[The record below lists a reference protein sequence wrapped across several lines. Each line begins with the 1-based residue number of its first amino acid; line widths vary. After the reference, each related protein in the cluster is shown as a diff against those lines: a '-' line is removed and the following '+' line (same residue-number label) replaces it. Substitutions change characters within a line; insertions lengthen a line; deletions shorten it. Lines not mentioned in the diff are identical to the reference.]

1 MEGRAGGHRFSST
14 DLLLRRHVI
23 ASGISRAA
31 TVLPESRGAAALRL
45 HWEVADSPLFQE
57 DAGREREEPILSHC
71 AAEEPLTCRIWRGVG
86 RQWHPDEE
94 ELKKPVVGG
103 LEGGGAAPL
112 EREGHGEAPPV
123 GKGHGEAPPVGK
135 GHGEAPPMGKGHLEV
150 GGGASL
156 VGREEG
162 RRCWGTEA
170 TCEHSKN
177 VYLLKD
183 TKKHGN

>member
-14 DLLLRRHVI
+14 DLLLCRHVI

-45 HWEVADSPLFQE
+45 HWEVADSPLCQE

-94 ELKKPVVGG
+94 ELKKPVVRGR
-103 LEGGGAAPL
+103 EGG
-112 EREGHGEAPPV
+112 ERHHWR
-123 GKGHGEAPPVGK
+123 GKGMERHRRWGRGMERRRRWGRGMERRHQWGRGTSRWEEERRWWGERRGVAAGGQRRPVVRGGRGK
-135 GHGEAPPMGKGHLEV
+135 M
-150 GGGASL
+150 
-156 VGREEG
+156 
-162 RRCWGTEA
+162 
-170 TCEHSKN
+170 N
-177 VYLLKD
+177 
-183 TKKHGN
+183 